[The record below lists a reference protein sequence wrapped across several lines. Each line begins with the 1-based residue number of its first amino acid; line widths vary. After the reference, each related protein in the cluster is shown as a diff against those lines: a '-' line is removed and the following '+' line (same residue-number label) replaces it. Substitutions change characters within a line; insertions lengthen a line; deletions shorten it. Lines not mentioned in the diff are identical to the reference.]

1 MSPWRIG
8 PLIITKFSS
17 LSLQYSCLAFVAV
30 SFVYVTVWWSPFI
43 GKLKWSDTFYLMC
56 LARDKCLLN
65 ICEIKISKW
74 PEVQTVLI
82 SFCVVLRNK
91 QRKVLQK
98 RIPREV
104 DKCRFRKLPF
114 FFHRGIE
121 SILNTKIIS
130 VIIEDWVI
138 FLISIIKQTMRMV
151 MCFKNSPCIRD
162 YFS

>member
-1 MSPWRIG
+1 MNI
-8 PLIITKFSS
+8 LNVYFSYWS
-17 LSLQYSCLAFVAV
+17 TGLKGREIMCILTTS
-30 SFVYVTVWWSPFI
+30 VYLESAMHPM
-43 GKLKWSDTFYLMC
+43 YN
-56 LARDKCLLN
+56 KCLLN